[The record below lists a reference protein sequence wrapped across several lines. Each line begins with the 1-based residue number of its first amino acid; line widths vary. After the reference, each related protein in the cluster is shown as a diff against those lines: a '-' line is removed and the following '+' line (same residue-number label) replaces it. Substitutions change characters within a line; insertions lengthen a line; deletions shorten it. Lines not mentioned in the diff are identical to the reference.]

1 MFQGDG
7 CRREGE
13 PFRTIS
19 SDEMMRQKIMT
30 IMRKIMRMEVVYIL
44 LLLLFIYAYGRDSC
58 NYHRCM
64 NVNTL
69 FPHFSHFQPKQSRLK
84 LKACSLSYEVAVSFR
99 PHSPT
104 PVYLTSSQ

>member
-44 LLLLFIYAYGRDSC
+44 LLLLFIYAYGRDLC
-58 NYHRCM
+58 NYHRWPECKHTFS
-64 NVNTL
+64 TL
-69 FPHFSHFQPKQSRLK
+69 FTLSTQTKQIEIK
-84 LKACSLSYEVAVSFR
+84 SLFLV
-99 PHSPT
+99 
-104 PVYLTSSQ
+104 L